1 MSVYG
6 GEMNTATTKQILSNI
21 KDGDIFSLQND
32 IEILKQRIE
41 RIKRKNNN
49 TTKEDLFMIWIYEQ
63 NIKSKEKLIEAIEN
77 KYKEL
82 VKEEK

>member
-1 MSVYG
+1 
-6 GEMNTATTKQILSNI
+6 MNTATTKQILSNI

>member
-1 MSVYG
+1 
-6 GEMNTATTKQILSNI
+6 MNTSTTKQILSNI